1 MREVCESAS
10 VAPEEVGYV
19 EMHGT
24 GTPLGDP
31 IEVNGLKKA
40 LGDGFDDGKPCWL
53 GSIKSNM
60 GHLTAA
66 AGAAAPVADLVAP
79 VFELDGDTPL
89 HTALTRMRETANH
102 LALVHTGQGAAVA
115 TMADVLAYLFP
126 RTTAGGQ
133 GSQGAP
139 VPGGR

>member
-1 MREVCESAS
+1 MAEVCST
-10 VAPEEVGYV
+10 VAPSDSVLVAVCSIELLIWVMEVEV
-19 EMHGT
+19 SSTELASDSVLPAT
-24 GTPLGDP
+24 RPIWEAISSIELDVSALDIGDS
-31 IEVNGLKKA
+31 V
-40 LGDGFDDGKPCWL
+40 
-53 GSIKSNM
+53 
-60 GHLTAA
+60 T
-66 AGAAAPVADLVAP
+66 VADLVAP